1 MRAHSDL
8 PTIALAAGSTVV
20 AVAFAASLLERWV
33 VRRRPHELAWSI
45 ALGLFA
51 CGSLALWAGAAL
63 GWSAWSFRLFYAFGA
78 VLNVPFLAVGTIYLL
93 APRRGHLVAGG
104 VALAGAFAAGVVAV
118 APLTGPIPSA
128 TLPQGS
134 DVFGALPR
142 ILAATFSAGG
152 ATVVFAGAAWSA
164 VRLARGHGPRRLAG
178 GNAVIALGT
187 AILSMSGLL
196 NSVLGEMKAFAITLT
211 LGIAVLFAG
220 FLITS
225 TPLRTSRGLR
235 SVERAA

>member
-8 PTIALAAGSTVV
+8 PTIALAAGATVV

-33 VRRRPHELAWSI
+33 VRRRPHELAWSV
-45 ALGLFA
+45 ALLLFA
-51 CGSLALWAGAAL
+51 AGSLALWAGAAL
-63 GWSAWSFRLFYAFGA
+63 GWSDWSFRLFYTFGA
-78 VLNVPFLAVGTIYLL
+78 VVNVPFLAVGTIYLL

-104 VALAGAFAAGVVAV
+104 VALACAFAAGVVAV

-134 DVFGALPR
+134 AVFGPLPR
-142 ILAATFSAGG
+142 ILAATFSGGG
-152 ATVVFAGAAWSA
+152 ATVVFVGAAWSA
-164 VRLARGHGPRRLAG
+164 VRLARGRGPTRLAA

-211 LGIAVLFAG
+211 AGVAVLFAG
-220 FLITS
+220 FLIAS
-225 TPLRTSRGLR
+225 TPLRANRGLR
-235 SVERAA
+235 AVERAA